1 VSISSIQGEAL
12 ADEAALFASPQ
23 DVDKYVDQATDGI
36 RACREAGRH
45 PFPGV
50 ARVRGAIFSAVTENG
65 LLVRELGCP
74 QCRCAVRV
82 ELWESYGRGKAARV
96 RFLSASVTY
105 RTGPDGER
113 YPAPPGRGRITQRAV
128 KESIAT
134 AALDG
139 TSITELKLR
148 LPRWETGSPS

>member
-1 VSISSIQGEAL
+1 MTALRSIQGEAL
-12 ADEAALFASPQ
+12 DEQGVLFASPE
-23 DVDKYVDQATDGI
+23 DVDQYVDQATDGI

-50 ARVRGAIFSAVTENG
+50 ARARGAIFSAVTEEG
-65 LLVRELGCP
+65 LLVRELECP
-74 QCRCAVRV
+74 QCLCAVRV

-96 RFLSASVTY
+96 RFLSASVSY
-105 RTGPDGER
+105 REGPDGER
-113 YPAPPGRGRITQRAV
+113 YLSPPGRGRMTQRAI

-139 TSITELKLR
+139 TSITELKR
-148 LPRWETGSPS
+148 QLPRWETS